1 MNDMLVVTLGVTLVV
16 TLVVFLFVLTWIMNL
31 LIRST
36 EKQTRLS
43 AVNLNNI
50 ESDVNY
56 ATKPVIDQNFSTA
69 SGVLNNQSFHRLM
82 ADEKNL
88 IVLENQRLA
97 KELSLVQSQLTDSH
111 SKVKQFR
118 IESSVTSKSKLEKQK
133 NLITN
138 MTVKNLRLTDANSRL
153 RRKVEDRDRIISHLT
168 SSEIEKNLVLDRER
182 LVNELSLELEEK
194 KRLMTDIDM
203 TEKMKNLRLTNDDS
217 RLRRKIEDRD
227 KIIASSRA
235 IEKNL
240 VLDKERLANELSLVQ
255 SQLTDSHSK
264 VRQFHIELATTK
276 SELEKQKNVSTDM
289 TVKNIR
295 LTNDDSRLRRKI
307 EARDK
312 IILAGRREL
321 EELKEKADDDLAT
334 ATIELESRNRTISEL
349 ETEKIRLVENDS
361 QLRRQLEE
369 ADLLLQ
375 SSQSEMEEL
384 RVSLNHQTYTIEHLQ
399 DQVKSLNEKKK
410 RKKPLGNWQKWKIR

>member
-1 MNDMLVVTLGVTLVV
+1 
-16 TLVVFLFVLTWIMNL
+16 
-31 LIRST
+31 
-36 EKQTRLS
+36 
-43 AVNLNNI
+43 
-50 ESDVNY
+50 
-56 ATKPVIDQNFSTA
+56 
-69 SGVLNNQSFHRLM
+69 
-82 ADEKNL
+82 
-88 IVLENQRLA
+88 
-97 KELSLVQSQLTDSH
+97 
-111 SKVKQFR
+111 
-118 IESSVTSKSKLEKQK
+118 
-133 NLITN
+133 
-138 MTVKNLRLTDANSRL
+138 
-153 RRKVEDRDRIISHLT
+153 
-168 SSEIEKNLVLDRER
+168 
-182 LVNELSLELEEK
+182 VNELSLELEEK
-194 KRLMTDIDM
+194 KRLMTDM

-217 RLRRKIEDRD
+217 RLRRKIEDSD
-227 KIIASSRA
+227 KIIASSA
-235 IEKNL
+235 IEKNQI
-240 VLDKERLANELSLVQ
+240 VLENQRLANELSLVQ

-321 EELKEKADDDLAT
+321 EELKEKVHDDFAKAT
-334 ATIELESRNRTISEL
+334 SELESRNKTISEL
-349 ETEKIRLVENDS
+349 ETENISLVENDS